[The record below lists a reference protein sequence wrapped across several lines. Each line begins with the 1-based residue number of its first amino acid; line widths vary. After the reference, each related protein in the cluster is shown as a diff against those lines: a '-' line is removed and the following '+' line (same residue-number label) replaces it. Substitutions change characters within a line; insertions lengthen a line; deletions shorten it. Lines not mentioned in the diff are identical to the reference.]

1 MSRTIHQV
9 SVQKTKGGFNLMTVE
24 EFMEIPALE
33 RMELAFKKK
42 VTFLDENG
50 EIIPPA
56 EGMKILTEMFK
67 NKK

>member
-1 MSRTIHQV
+1 MSKTIYQV
-9 SVQKTKGGFNLMTVE
+9 SVQKTKGGFNLMSID
-24 EFMEIPALE
+24 EFLSIPALE

-50 EIIPPA
+50 DIIPPV
-56 EGMKILTEMFK
+56 EGMKILTEMVK